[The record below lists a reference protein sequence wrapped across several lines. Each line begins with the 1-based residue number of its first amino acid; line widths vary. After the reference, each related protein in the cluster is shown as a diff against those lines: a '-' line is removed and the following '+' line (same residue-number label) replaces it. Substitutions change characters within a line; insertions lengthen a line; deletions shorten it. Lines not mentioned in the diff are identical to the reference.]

1 MFQVL
6 STASD
11 RCLGGRDFDNV
22 IFEQL
27 AKDFL
32 ESAKID
38 VRSNL
43 RARQR
48 VLVEAEKLKKLMS
61 ANATR
66 IPVNMESVMDDKDV
80 RSGMQR

>member
-1 MFQVL
+1 ML

-11 RCLGGRDFDNV
+11 RSLGGRDFDRV

-32 ESAKID
+32 DKYKID
-38 VRSNL
+38 VNSKL

-48 VLVEAEKLKKLMS
+48 VLVEAEKLKKQMS

>member
-1 MFQVL
+1 ML

-11 RCLGGRDFDNV
+11 RSLGGRDFDWV

-32 ESAKID
+32 DKYKID
-38 VRSNL
+38 VNSKL

-48 VLVEAEKLKKLMS
+48 VLVEAEKLKKQMS